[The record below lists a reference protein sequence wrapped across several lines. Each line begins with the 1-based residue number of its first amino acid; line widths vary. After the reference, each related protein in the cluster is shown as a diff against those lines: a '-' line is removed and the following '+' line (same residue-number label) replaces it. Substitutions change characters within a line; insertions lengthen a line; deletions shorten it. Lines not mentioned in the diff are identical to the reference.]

1 MSASSEKK
9 LRQAAREAGTD
20 KKALRAEAE
29 AKAKAQSK
37 RRWTLGTVAIVLL
50 IAAILLLNSGLV
62 YKLTAYTVNGE
73 AYSAAR
79 MNYRFGMQYNNFL
92 TQYGSYASMFGLDTS
107 AGVKGLDEQDC
118 TMIDGTWRDYFLSA
132 AETDALQTKLLCDYA
147 AENGIALTEEE
158 LADVEA
164 GFEGVD
170 EAAKAQ
176 GYANADRL
184 LSAMYGEGVNL
195 KLALEEARVSA
206 LANKAVNTLFESF
219 QYTDS
224 ELKEKYDSYEGSQ
237 DLYDYIYY
245 YVAADTVET
254 NGEDGATKNEVTP
267 ETLAAA
273 KQKAEDIAAGYK
285 ASEGEDFEAR
295 MNEAVAAVVE
305 DASAYTQ
312 TGVKGANLGD
322 YKQWLTDASRK
333 AGDITVVES
342 SSGTGYYVVVF
353 VSHSDNN
360 YNLAQVRHI
369 LIKAAA
375 DANGEYTEEAKNTA
389 KAMAESILDEF
400 NAGDKSEES
409 FAALAEKYSEDAG
422 SNTNGGLYDSI
433 YKGQTVPEFDSF
445 CFAPHKHGDVAIV
458 YNESASYTGYH
469 IIYYVGEGQ
478 NYRDYIAEN
487 DLRNAAVSDWLTAQ
501 TDAAVTSE
509 GFGMKFVA

>member
-73 AYSAAR
+73 AYSAAQ

-147 AENGIALTEEE
+147 AENGIALTEDE
-158 LADVEA
+158 LASVEA

-170 EAAKAQ
+170 AAAKAQ

-219 QYTDS
+219 QYSDS

-267 ETLAAA
+267 ETLAEA
-273 KQKAEDIAAGYK
+273 KQKAEAVAAGYK

-295 MNEAVAAVVE
+295 MNEAVSSVIA
-305 DASAYTQ
+305 DASAYSQ

-322 YKQWLTDASRK
+322 YKQWLTDSSRK
-333 AGDITVVES
+333 AGDITVVEN
-342 SSGTGYYVVVF
+342 SSGMGYYVVVF

-375 DANGEYTEEAKNTA
+375 DANGEYTEEAKKTA

-458 YNESASYTGYH
+458 YNESDSYTGYH

-487 DLRNAAVSDWLTAQ
+487 DLRNTAVSDWLTAQ

-509 GFGMKFVA
+509 GFGIKFVA

>member
-73 AYSAAR
+73 KYSAAQ

-92 TQYGSYASMFGLDTS
+92 TQRGSYWFDTS

-118 TMIDGTWRDYFLSA
+118 YMIDGTWRDYFLSA

-147 AENGIALTEEE
+147 AENGITLTEDE
-158 LADVEA
+158 LASVEA

-219 QYTDS
+219 QYSDS

-267 ETLAAA
+267 ETLAEA
-273 KQKAEDIAAGYK
+273 KQKAEAVAAGYK

-312 TGVKGANLGD
+312 TGVMGANLGD
-322 YKQWLTDASRK
+322 YKQWLTDSSRK

-342 SSGTGYYVVVF
+342 SSGMGYYVVVF
-353 VSHSDNN
+353 TAHSDND

-375 DANGEYTEEAKNTA
+375 DANGVYTEEAKKTA
-389 KAMAESILDEF
+389 KDMAESILDEV

-458 YNESASYTGYH
+458 YNESTSYTGYH

>member
-1 MSASSEKK
+1 
-9 LRQAAREAGTD
+9 
-20 KKALRAEAE
+20 
-29 AKAKAQSK
+29 
-37 RRWTLGTVAIVLL
+37 
-50 IAAILLLNSGLV
+50 
-62 YKLTAYTVNGE
+62 
-73 AYSAAR
+73 
-79 MNYRFGMQYNNFL
+79 
-92 TQYGSYASMFGLDTS
+92 
-107 AGVKGLDEQDC
+107 
-118 TMIDGTWRDYFLSA
+118 MIDGTWRDYFLSA

-147 AENGIALTEEE
+147 AENGIALTEDE
-158 LADVEA
+158 LASVEA
-164 GFEGVD
+164 GFEGAD
-170 EAAKAQ
+170 EAAKSQ

-219 QYTDS
+219 QYSDS

-254 NGEDGATKNEVTP
+254 NGEDGATTSEVTP

-273 KQKAEDIAAGYK
+273 KQKAEAVAAGYK

-322 YKQWLTDASRK
+322 YKQWLTDSSRK

-458 YNESASYTGYH
+458 YNENTSYTGYH

-478 NYRDYIAEN
+478 NCRDYIAEN

>member
-1 MSASSEKK
+1 
-9 LRQAAREAGTD
+9 
-20 KKALRAEAE
+20 
-29 AKAKAQSK
+29 
-37 RRWTLGTVAIVLL
+37 
-50 IAAILLLNSGLV
+50 
-62 YKLTAYTVNGE
+62 
-73 AYSAAR
+73 

-118 TMIDGTWRDYFLSA
+118 SMIDGTWRDYFLSA

-147 AENGIALTEEE
+147 AENGITLTEDE
-158 LADVEA
+158 LASVEA
-164 GFEGVD
+164 GFEGAD

-219 QYTDS
+219 QYSDS

-273 KQKAEDIAAGYK
+273 KQKAEAIAAGYK

-295 MNEAVAAVVE
+295 MNEAVSSVIA
-305 DASAYTQ
+305 DASAYSQ

-322 YKQWLTDASRK
+322 YKQWLTDSSRK

-342 SSGTGYYVVVF
+342 SSGMGYYVVVF

-458 YNESASYTGYH
+458 YNESTSYTGYH

-501 TDAAVTSE
+501 TDAAVTAE